1 MKTLNKIQS
10 LLGYDFTEYFLC
22 EEEMYEGSW
31 TISSDENY

>member
-22 EEEMYEGSW
+22 EGGC
-31 TISSDENY
+31 TKGRGQ